1 MPILYKLITAVLAFT
16 GCVSLFITGQLNPVM
31 TISGLAIIPGYY
43 RYFRNRP
50 SAPIWAVGTLSLV
63 TLIVFVFD
71 SVIMTGD
78 VFIAVGHLTITFQ
91 ALKSFDLKEPW
102 DHLQVYFMTLLQL
115 IMASELTRSLAFG
128 IVFLLFMILLVTAM
142 VLSHFLKEGALGK
155 TSIKK
160 PVILISLLTL
170 LATAVFFVSIPR
182 TAQKFL
188 GGKHTNRIKTTG
200 FSERVDFGSF
210 GDVKLDP
217 TVVMRVKTD
226 NDLPISYYWRGMSLD
241 FFDGLAWRKT
251 IRERSQI
258 TKNNNEFMVSPYDK
272 KKAFRQKLF
281 LEPLDSNVVF
291 GLAEISGIEANVF
304 TLTADAAKDIF
315 LPRRAGGRISYTV
328 YSILSDSYD
337 GDSDRRYLQLPEGVE
352 KIFGLAGNIV
362 SGAATDTRKAF
373 LIKEYLKKN
382 YTYSLLTSKP
392 PEGINPIEDFLFNT
406 KRGYC
411 EHYATSMVIMLRSLD
426 IQARI
431 VTGFYGGERNEYGEY
446 IIVRQSDAH
455 SWVEARLNGKWTR
468 FDPTPE
474 VTVQKRSA
482 FSLMADSLKLN
493 WSRYVVGFSSA
504 DQREIIGVLALPF
517 DLSGRFVLNIRT
529 IKLTGYNFLILPVS
543 VLFLCLLYFIIKRK
557 RYKSYDFAAEK
568 YVSFRKMLKKKGVS
582 ITPSTTAGD
591 ILKLTDV
598 EVANS
603 AEEFIRLYEEHRFGQ
618 EVMSKEK
625 RERYLYLFEEL
636 NRNIWSYIKR
646 EKEKA

>member
-1 MPILYKLITAVLAFT
+1 MPILYRLITAVLAFT
-16 GCVSLFITGQLNPVM
+16 GCISLFITGQLNPVM

-43 RYFRNRP
+43 RYFRNMP
-50 SAPIWAVGTLSLV
+50 PAPIWAVGSLSLV
-63 TLIVFVFD
+63 TLIVFIFD

-115 IMASELTRSLAFG
+115 IMASELTSSLAFG
-128 IVFLLFMILLVTAM
+128 VVFLLFMILLVTAM

-155 TSIKK
+155 TSIKM

-170 LATAVFFVSIPR
+170 IATAVFFVSIPR

-217 TVVMRVKTD
+217 TVVMRVETD
-226 NDLPISYYWRGMSLD
+226 NDLALSYYWRGMSFD

-251 IRERSQI
+251 IRERSRI
-258 TKNNNEFMVSPYDK
+258 TKYNDEFIVSSYDK
-272 KKAFRQKLF
+272 KQALRQKVF

-291 GLAEISGIEANVF
+291 GLAEIFGIKADFF
-304 TLTADAAKDIF
+304 TLRVDDAKSIF
-315 LPRRAGGRISYTV
+315 LSGRSRGRISYTV

-337 GDSDRRYLQLPEGVE
+337 GKSDRRYLQLPEGVE
-352 KIFGLAGNIV
+352 KISGLAKNIV
-362 SGAATDTRKAF
+362 SGTATDTKKAF
-373 LIKEYLKKN
+373 LIEQYLKKN

-392 PEGINPIEDFLFNT
+392 PEGISPIEDFLFNT
-406 KRGYC
+406 KKGYC
-411 EHYATSMVIMLRSLD
+411 EHYATSMVTMLRSLN

-455 SWVEARLNGKWTR
+455 SWVEALIKGKWKR
-468 FDPTPE
+468 FDPTPA
-474 VTVQKRSA
+474 VTMQKRSA
-482 FSLMADSLKLN
+482 FSLMADSLKLS

-517 DLSGRFVLNIRT
+517 DLSGRFVLNIRK
-529 IKLTGYNFLILPVS
+529 IKLSGYNVVILPVS
-543 VLFLCLLYFIIKRK
+543 VLLLCLLYFIILRKKHK
-557 RYKSYDFAAEK
+557 RYGFATEK
-568 YVSFRKMLKKKGVS
+568 YVLFRKLLKKKGIS

-591 ILKLTDV
+591 ILQITGNTEAK
-598 EVANS
+598 NR
-603 AEEFIRLYEEHRFGQ
+603 AEEFIRLYEEYRFGQ
-618 EVMSKEK
+618 KVMSKEK
-625 RERYLYLFEEL
+625 RERYLYLSEEL
-636 NRNIWSYIKR
+636 SQIARKLL
-646 EKEKA
+646 